1 VYRKGSVFNVLLV
14 LGFHAALEES
24 LKANVEGVLTLSKE
38 QRVSCCMVDVQHVVL
53 VYVAFPSCHEGGGYG
68 VLPQ

>member
-14 LGFHAALEES
+14 LGFHAAWEES